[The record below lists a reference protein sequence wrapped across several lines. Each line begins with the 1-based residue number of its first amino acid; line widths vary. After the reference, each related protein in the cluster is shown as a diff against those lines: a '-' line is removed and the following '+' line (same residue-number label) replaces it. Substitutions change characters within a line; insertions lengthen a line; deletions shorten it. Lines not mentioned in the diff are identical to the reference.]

1 MFRVEPPAAGLRR
14 QTDKEV
20 LMNTRPKSMI
30 FPVLFL
36 GLAAVACS
44 RSPSAPVVPVPSEL
58 LNAPNEIVVGSSV
71 LRLTTYLW
79 RDFQP
84 STSPD
89 TRLLAQLQIRAADEA
104 VPSTLVVEKA
114 WLILANEAWLS
125 TPRQERP
132 PAGAGS
138 VEYMSRGGP
147 EWPVGALV
155 TAVIQ
160 LRDASNN
167 SYLLRASPQAI
178 LRTD

>member
-1 MFRVEPPAAGLRR
+1 
-14 QTDKEV
+14 
-20 LMNTRPKSMI
+20 MNTRPKSMI
-30 FPVLFL
+30 LPLLFL

-58 LNAPNEIVVGSSV
+58 LAAPNEIVVGSSV

-89 TRLLAQLQIRAADEA
+89 TRLLAQLQIRAAAGQA
-104 VPSTLVVEKA
+104 VPSTLVVGKA

-125 TPRQERP
+125 TPRQEGP
-132 PAGAGS
+132 PSGAGS

-147 EWPVGALV
+147 EWPIGALV
-155 TAVIQ
+155 TAVIH

-167 SYLLRASPQAI
+167 SYLLRAPPQAI